1 MKLTE
6 TTEQHVKKR
15 ISSANLLSVLR
26 IIWTDVLLMDD
37 VLHEAVLPDF
47 SLEAALIAVREYI
60 ISTFSHLLQDISDAV
75 MKVNSRQK
83 DEVEEYSLQAA
94 LEGSKKAVLQ
104 GSMDVLLDF
113 CRLLEDDD
121 LGLVVKLRD
130 LVIDWVQEGFHDF
143 FRSLDQRFH
152 MLSRRKNALS
162 QDQNL
167 TVEGSHGDKVFP
179 GLVLVLAQLSIFIE
193 QTVIPRI
200 TEEIAASFSAGGVR
214 GYENGPAFVPGVIC
228 RIFRSAVEE
237 LLHHYIKMRTQ
248 RISIILRK
256 RFTTP
261 NWI

>member
-1 MKLTE
+1 
-6 TTEQHVKKR
+6 
-15 ISSANLLSVLR
+15 
-26 IIWTDVLLMDD
+26 MDD

-47 SLEAALIAVREYI
+47 SLEAAPIAVREYI

-94 LEGSKKAVLQ
+94 LEGSKKV
-104 GSMDVLLDF
+104 DF
-113 CRLLEDDD
+113 RHLLEDDD

-143 FRSLDQRFH
+143 FRSLDHRFH
-152 MLSRRKNALS
+152 MLSGRNNALS

-167 TVEGSHGDKVFP
+167 TEEGSHGDKVLP

-200 TEEIAASFSAGGVR
+200 TEA
-214 GYENGPAFVPGVIC
+214 
-228 RIFRSAVEE
+228 RI
-237 LLHHYIKMRTQ
+237 T
-248 RISIILRK
+248 
-256 RFTTP
+256 
-261 NWI
+261 